1 MLYAKLIFVLEEINI
16 RNLGVIEQASLEF
29 SPGLNVITGET
40 GAGKTMVLTGLG
52 LLLGKKASSS
62 IVRNGADAT
71 SVEGCWDVS
80 HNSVKQAIEDTGA
93 VLEDDAQLFINR
105 TITND
110 GKSKLVVG
118 GKRTP
123 TTVLDTFSGGLVN
136 IHGQSDQ
143 IRLKTSAAQRTALD
157 RFAGEKLSQE
167 KKVYQEIYETW
178 KLITKQ
184 LKETETN
191 AASRL
196 REYEQAKQAV
206 EDFEKTQPLP
216 NEDEQL
222 KAEAVALT
230 HVDGIKSGLE
240 ETLGYLSNPDGWE
253 MEDALTV
260 LNKANM
266 ALSQISK
273 YDPKLAEYSEVL
285 ENLIITAQELG
296 VDLTSYQASIDGDA
310 LVRLQEV
317 NDRLSTLAQLIR
329 TYGPTLE
336 DALKYWEEASEKVIT
351 LNPENNSVEALQEK
365 LANQEVLLEN
375 QANKLYEL
383 RVSASKTLEANVNKE
398 LAGLAMAGSK
408 FIINVERTQTYTVNG
423 GDEASFNIKTPA
435 SNVPV
440 PLGKG
445 ASGGELS
452 RIMLALELCLA
463 DPSSQSTYLFDEVDS
478 GVGGETALEIAK
490 RLALLAQSRQVIVVS
505 HLAQVAAFA
514 DNHLEVVKKNDDDK
528 SVVTTVRNLDK
539 PERLRELSRMISG
552 LTDSETGKAHAQEL
566 LSEAEKFKQTSNS

>member
-110 GKSKLVVG
+110 GKSKLLVG

-266 ALSQISK
+266 ALSQISN

>member
-80 HNSVKQAIEDTGA
+80 RNSVKQAIEDTGA

-167 KKVYQEIYETW
+167 KIIYQEIYETW

-260 LNKANM
+260 LNKANT

-383 RVSASKTLEANVNKE
+383 RVSASKTLEADVNKE

-408 FIINVERTQTYTVNG
+408 FIINVERTQTYTING
-423 GDEASFNIKTPA
+423 VDEASFNIKTPA

>member
-110 GKSKLVVG
+110 GKSKLLVG

>member
-1 MLYAKLIFVLEEINI
+1 MLEEINI

-80 HNSVKQAIEDTGA
+80 RNSVKQAIEDTGA

-167 KKVYQEIYETW
+167 KIIYQEIYETW

-260 LNKANM
+260 LNKANT

-383 RVSASKTLEANVNKE
+383 RVSASKTLEADVNKE

>member
-1 MLYAKLIFVLEEINI
+1 MLEEINI

-80 HNSVKQAIEDTGA
+80 CNSVKQAIEDTGA

-167 KKVYQEIYETW
+167 KIVYQEIYETW

-260 LNKANM
+260 LNKANT

-423 GDEASFNIKTPA
+423 GDEAFFNIKTPA

-490 RLALLAQSRQVIVVS
+490 RLVLLAQSRQVIVVS